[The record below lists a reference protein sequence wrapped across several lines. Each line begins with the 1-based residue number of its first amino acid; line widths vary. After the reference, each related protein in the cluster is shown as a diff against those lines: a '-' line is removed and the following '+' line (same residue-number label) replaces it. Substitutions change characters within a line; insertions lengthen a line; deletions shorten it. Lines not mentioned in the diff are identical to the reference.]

1 MFENYF
7 KIAWRNLVKQKMYS
21 LIKVGGF
28 AIGIAACLL
37 IALFIRQELSYD
49 MHYPKRDRIFRILR
63 TSTFNGETSKGVHFP
78 APFASALQEDFME
91 LEKVGRYNQVEFF
104 GAGENE
110 LRRADQIESAYE
122 ERFIF
127 MDQSLLEIFQLPFIS
142 GNPKRALAEPNSILI
157 TKNKADK
164 YFPHEDPLGKIL
176 ILNNDEKR
184 QYTVTGVIQDLPPT
198 SHLQYDFIM
207 TLSGRE
213 FYEGEQTNWRN
224 SNYPT
229 YVLLRSGTDVG
240 QLEKKLSS
248 VIEKYFLPGVVE
260 AGGADEV
267 EWLKSITFQLQP
279 VNEIYLNLDDIEDN
293 LSHGDVRY
301 IWLFGSIALFILII
315 ACINFINLSTARSA
329 NRAKEVG
336 LRKVVGSLR
345 SSLIKQFL
353 TESILFSFFSF
364 ALGLL
369 LGWFALPYFNLLL
382 AKSLSFPWNEWWLF
396 PILGAGAITIGVLAG
411 FYPSFYLSSF
421 RPVQVLK
428 GNVSLGSKNSATRSV
443 LVIFQF
449 TISIVLIVGT
459 FIIDRQMDYILNK
472 KVGYDK
478 EQVLLLQGTHT
489 LNEKITTFKNE
500 LLRVPGVNHVTIS
513 GYLPI
518 VGTKRNQNQFFNEG
532 EKKGMD
538 ETVGAQRWEVD
549 HDYIKTLG
557 LQILK
562 GRDFSIE
569 INSDSQAVVINRS
582 MAKALNLDDP
592 IGKIITN
599 GWGKWSVIGVIKDF
613 HFESLKDNIRPLC
626 LQIGRSNNTV
636 SVKVD
641 TRDMAAMIRSVS
653 KVWKEFSPNQPIR
666 YTFLDQSYARMYEDV
681 RRMGRIFSSFALF
694 AIVVACLGLFALS
707 AFMVEQ
713 RNKEISIRLV
723 LGASVNSIFRLLT
736 MNFIKLVIISLIIA
750 IPISIYAMQEWLK
763 DFAYKIEIGWEVFVL
778 AGVLSVLIAMLTISY
793 QSIRAALMNP
803 AGNLKSE

>member
-592 IGKIITN
+592 IGKTITN
-599 GWGKWSVIGVIKDF
+599 GWGKWSVIGVINDF
-613 HFESLKDNIRPLC
+613 HFESLKENIRPLC